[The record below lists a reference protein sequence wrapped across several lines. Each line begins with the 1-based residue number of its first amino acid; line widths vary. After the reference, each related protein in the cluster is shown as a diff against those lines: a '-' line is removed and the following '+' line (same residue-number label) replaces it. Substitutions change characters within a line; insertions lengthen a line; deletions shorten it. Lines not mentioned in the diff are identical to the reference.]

1 MASGGGSAC
10 LLETMLYS
18 HDFHAVNEPTHTAVD
33 LFRTMHGADPIMSY
47 TPFVLPAF
55 DEVKRTPQL
64 NPKRATWLIML
75 RSLPPVAE
83 YVTAH
88 AARPE
93 RAVALCAWL
102 EVEVERL
109 FTGGYWAFNAPLDEF
124 VAAAQVYYNSA
135 G

>member
-1 MASGGGSAC
+1 MAGGGGSAC

-18 HDFHAVNEPTHTAVD
+18 HDFRAVDEPTHSAVD
-33 LFRTMHGADPIMSY
+33 LFCTMHGADLILP
-47 TPFVLPAF
+47 PFVLPAF
-55 DEVKRTPQL
+55 EAVKRTPQL
-64 NPKRATWLIML
+64 NPKRATWLVML
-75 RSLPPVAE
+75 RSLPPVAQ

-93 RAVALCAWL
+93 RAAALCAWL
-102 EVEVERL
+102 EAEVERL
-109 FTGGYWAFNAPLDEF
+109 FTGGYCAFNAPLDEF